1 MRKVLSTIAAMA
13 LLATTM
19 IGGAAVS
26 AADETNIKDVTVLRR
41 TPLITELNTIAQSLK
56 EGETSTLFEIEAG
69 GERGDYFP
77 YGEGTEPVFQLYGG
91 SYQGKNTVSVEPSKS
106 SLFSPLMFKVD
117 STIALYIRFD
127 LPLLLTGVLSLLY
140 IVLDFSLRRFE
151 NTHSPF
157 LRAETQESDRA

>member
-56 EGETSTLFEIEAG
+56 EGETSTLF
-69 GERGDYFP
+69 
-77 YGEGTEPVFQLYGG
+77 
-91 SYQGKNTVSVEPSKS
+91 
-106 SLFSPLMFKVD
+106 
-117 STIALYIRFD
+117 
-127 LPLLLTGVLSLLY
+127 
-140 IVLDFSLRRFE
+140 
-151 NTHSPF
+151 
-157 LRAETQESDRA
+157 

>member
-56 EGETSTLFEIEAG
+56 EGETATLFEGEAG
-69 GERGDYFP
+69 GERGD
-77 YGEGTEPVFQLYGG
+77 
-91 SYQGKNTVSVEPSKS
+91 
-106 SLFSPLMFKVD
+106 
-117 STIALYIRFD
+117 
-127 LPLLLTGVLSLLY
+127 
-140 IVLDFSLRRFE
+140 
-151 NTHSPF
+151 
-157 LRAETQESDRA
+157 

>member
-69 GERGDYFP
+69 GRTRGLFP
-77 YGEGTEPVFQLYGG
+77 
-91 SYQGKNTVSVEPSKS
+91 
-106 SLFSPLMFKVD
+106 
-117 STIALYIRFD
+117 
-127 LPLLLTGVLSLLY
+127 
-140 IVLDFSLRRFE
+140 LR
-151 NTHSPF
+151 
-157 LRAETQESDRA
+157 

>member
-91 SYQGKNTVSVEPSKS
+91 SYAGTGSARTISQPCSPRCSSKITFWRVIPFS
-106 SLFSPLMFKVD
+106 SL
-117 STIALYIRFD
+117 
-127 LPLLLTGVLSLLY
+127 
-140 IVLDFSLRRFE
+140 SLRACFSSALGR
-151 NTHSPF
+151 
-157 LRAETQESDRA
+157 

>member
-106 SLFSPLMFKVD
+106 SLFSP
-117 STIALYIRFD
+117 
-127 LPLLLTGVLSLLY
+127 
-140 IVLDFSLRRFE
+140 
-151 NTHSPF
+151 
-157 LRAETQESDRA
+157 